1 MKKTYKTE
9 IYANDFVFNK
19 ELSTIFKNESL
30 YLGHEKM
37 IPELGS
43 YWVSKRFDDELI
55 FLRNQFGIEC
65 IKNICQHH
73 QALILKNSGKV
84 SSITCP
90 FHRWNYNLEGQLTKA
105 PHFETVPCVSLKK
118 QTVFEW
124 NDLFFI
130 QKKPSMDSNTIELLK
145 LINFEDYTF
154 HSSETLHAP
163 YNWKIFIENYL
174 DDYHVPAIHPGLR
187 SLVDV
192 QNLEWHVGSGFSLQI
207 VDLHKN
213 IKKLNSEKFMN
224 YSSALQA
231 ISKLISLNKVIWMT
245 IYPSTMIEV
254 YPYMIVISTLKPISA
269 TETINH
275 VDFFFNFKALS
286 INPDFAN
293 LSREFYLDTAKEDD
307 EICCAIQQGKVALY
321 RSQSE
326 LEIQPEIHPI
336 LEKGIHHFHDYL
348 EVQYQNIEF
357 D

>member
-1 MKKTYKTE
+1 MKKTCKTE
-9 IYANDFVFNK
+9 IYANNSVFNK
-19 ELSTIFKNESL
+19 ELSTIFKNESI

-43 YWVSKRFDDELI
+43 YCVSPRFDNELI
-55 FLRNQFGIEC
+55 FLRNQSGIEC

-73 QALILKNSGKV
+73 QALILKNSGKI
-84 SSITCP
+84 SSINCP
-90 FHRWNYNLEGQLTKA
+90 FHRWNYNLEGQLIKA

-124 NDLFFI
+124 NNLFFI
-130 QKKPSMDSNTIELLK
+130 QKKPLMDTNTIELLK
-145 LINFEDYTF
+145 LINFEDYIF
-154 HSSETLHAP
+154 HSTETFYAP

-192 QNLEWHVGSGFSLQI
+192 QNLEWYMGNGFNFQM

-213 IKKLNSEKFMN
+213 TKKSNSEKFMN
-224 YSSALQA
+224 YSFVLQE
-231 ISKLISLNKVIWMT
+231 ISKSMPLQKMIWMT

-254 YPYMIVISTLKPISA
+254 YPYMILISTLKPISA
-269 TETINH
+269 NETINH
-275 VDFFFNFKALS
+275 IDFFFDLKALTL
-286 INPDFAN
+286 NPDFAN
-293 LSREFYLDTAKEDD
+293 LSKAFYLETAKEDD
-307 EICCAIQQGKVALY
+307 EICRAIQLGKQALY

-326 LEIQPEIHPI
+326 LEIKPEIHPI
-336 LEKGIHHFHDYL
+336 LEKGIYHFHDYL
-348 EVQYQNIEF
+348 ETQYQNIEF